1 MGAGGPE
8 GAESG
13 PEREPPGGLE
23 RPALKIFGGGA
34 DSSASSSCGWEVGE
48 MRCAACSKGTVIEIR
63 MRIAGSEIT
72 FRRCARCESNT
83 WEIDDG
89 RVPLTRVLELARNG

>member
-1 MGAGGPE
+1 
-8 GAESG
+8 
-13 PEREPPGGLE
+13 
-23 RPALKIFGGGA
+23 
-34 DSSASSSCGWEVGE
+34 